1 MELTKIKA
9 LLNGQDVD
17 LPEEW
22 QGLQIQS
29 SFDNDSIQANITT
42 EDFSFVGSARQIVE
56 EHIEEGYFYEGLP
69 FELQLRNGEQ
79 DYIAFQGFLNLQ
91 DSYTKLFTDRVE
103 ARAEKLNGLNTFG
116 EKLGG
121 VTFGF
126 LDSEGLIESRDVE
139 YVVEKTKNAAE
150 IVVTSLMIYLM
161 IKEITEII
169 RRIGDNIVKV
179 TGLLVGGGLTNSSI
193 GAAILAAGQIA
204 LDLAYA
210 AVMVKAVVEMA
221 EQLLSQF
228 VSPVKKYK
236 VCSYRELMKSASLY
250 LGYEFES
257 SITDLDKIHLLPS
270 RPYDD
275 KITSGVPRVS
285 DAGYNCGE
293 FFSIISNMFDAK
305 YAIIDNKVHFENKDS
320 TFWIEQST
328 FQMPSVLP
336 DKQRKNGEELFG
348 TRLVSFVTDS
358 LDEWTIKNIKGT
370 YFEIKTVQ
378 SDYKNGEEYLTIKNF
393 DDRVIP
399 YALGNRK
406 DKLNS
411 LERLIKEMAELVDG
425 VVNAFGGS
433 SNLSGS
439 ITSRVGMLRIGTDSH
454 TVAKALYL
462 ENGKLPIDHRQKL
475 SAKGLYQNYIKAS
488 SFVLSRN
495 GGQKIVFEQVKI
507 PFGFA
512 DFLQLIENSYF
523 VTESGEVGKVISL
536 NWTIDGDFA
545 EVNYW
550 IKDPNPTDKL
560 IEQTIETE

>member
-9 LLNGQDVD
+9 LLNGQNVD

-42 EDFSFVGSARQIVE
+42 ENFSFVGSARQIVE

-69 FELQLRNGEQ
+69 FELQLRNGAQE
-79 DYIAFQGFLNLQ
+79 YLAFQGFLNLQ

-126 LDSEGLIESRDVE
+126 LDSEGLIESKEVE

-179 TGLLVGGGLTNSSI
+179 TGLLVGGGLANSSI

-210 AVMVKAVVEMA
+210 AVMVKAVIEMA

-228 VSPVKKYK
+228 ISPIKKYK

-257 SITDLDKIHLLPS
+257 SITDLSNIHFLPS
-270 RPYDD
+270 KPYDD

-285 DAGYNCGE
+285 DAGYNCGD
-293 FFSIISNMFDAK
+293 FFAIMSDIFDAK
-305 YAIIDNKVHFENKDS
+305 YAIINNKVHFENKDS
-320 TFWIEQST
+320 SFWIEQST

-399 YALGNRK
+399 YALANRK
-406 DKLNS
+406 DKLND
-411 LERLIKEMAELVDG
+411 LERLIKEMAELVDS

-433 SNLSGS
+433 SDLSGLVQ
-439 ITSRVGMLRIGTDSH
+439 SRVGMLRIGTDSH

-462 ENGKLPIDHRQKL
+462 ENNKLPIDHRQKL
-475 SAKGLYQNYIKAS
+475 SAKGLYQKYIKAS
-488 SFVLSRN
+488 SFVLSEN

-523 VTESGEVGKVISL
+523 VTESGEVGKVTSL

-550 IKDPNPTDKL
+550 IKDPNPTNKL

>member
-179 TGLLVGGGLTNSSI
+179 TGLLVGGGLANSSI

-204 LDLAYA
+204 LRFGL
-210 AVMVKAVVEMA
+210 
-221 EQLLSQF
+221 
-228 VSPVKKYK
+228 
-236 VCSYRELMKSASLY
+236 CS
-250 LGYEFES
+250 G
-257 SITDLDKIHLLPS
+257 
-270 RPYDD
+270 
-275 KITSGVPRVS
+275 
-285 DAGYNCGE
+285 
-293 FFSIISNMFDAK
+293 
-305 YAIIDNKVHFENKDS
+305 
-320 TFWIEQST
+320 
-328 FQMPSVLP
+328 
-336 DKQRKNGEELFG
+336 
-348 TRLVSFVTDS
+348 
-358 LDEWTIKNIKGT
+358 
-370 YFEIKTVQ
+370 
-378 SDYKNGEEYLTIKNF
+378 
-393 DDRVIP
+393 
-399 YALGNRK
+399 
-406 DKLNS
+406 
-411 LERLIKEMAELVDG
+411 DG
-425 VVNAFGGS
+425 QGC
-433 SNLSGS
+433 
-439 ITSRVGMLRIGTDSH
+439 
-454 TVAKALYL
+454 Y
-462 ENGKLPIDHRQKL
+462 
-475 SAKGLYQNYIKAS
+475 
-488 SFVLSRN
+488 
-495 GGQKIVFEQVKI
+495 
-507 PFGFA
+507 
-512 DFLQLIENSYF
+512 
-523 VTESGEVGKVISL
+523 
-536 NWTIDGDFA
+536 
-545 EVNYW
+545 
-550 IKDPNPTDKL
+550 
-560 IEQTIETE
+560 